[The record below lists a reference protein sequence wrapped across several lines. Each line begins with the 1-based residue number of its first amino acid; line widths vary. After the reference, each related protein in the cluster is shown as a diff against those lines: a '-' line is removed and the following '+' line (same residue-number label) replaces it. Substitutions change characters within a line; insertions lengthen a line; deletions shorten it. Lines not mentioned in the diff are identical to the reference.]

1 LPAPGYAKAYSSAD
15 QIAKEPANL
24 QPFGTGPYKFEEFRS
39 GERVTL
45 KKNENYWGEVGEIVK
60 IVFAVMPDTTARMLE
75 FWSGDINYL
84 YDIYVDKSQLNQL
97 SEAQF
102 SRYDKLGGQP
112 TG

>member
-1 LPAPGYAKAYSSAD
+1 
-15 QIAKEPANL
+15 
-24 QPFGTGPYKFEEFRS
+24 
-39 GERVTL
+39 
-45 KKNENYWGEVGEIVK
+45 
-60 IVFAVMPDTTARMLE
+60 MLE

-112 TG
+112 TRIAFTITTRPEMSKPEVRCALFQAINRTDIADKALQAVGEATC